1 MIKCFSIVLVLLIS
15 SLFNGL
21 RAAGDIMYV
30 WAIHG
35 LDIRSEPDPNA
46 RKLGVLSYGDSLE
59 IIEETINSYTN
70 LYIIN
75 GDSERHPV
83 YLKSKWV
90 QIISNDIVGYVI
102 NGYLLNIRVPFRH
115 EELHQYLDRMAITCK
130 TIELDTSYRLRFGE
144 VKFTSSLLMVSNDKS
159 ISWFKHPS
167 KKSDDGRETE
177 ADYVLEDIKYFKGFT
192 KQELLVFLN
201 PFYGIEDGQ
210 DSPYNGSSF
219 YVRKNWKEY
228 LWLTDGG
235 MQEMELTLFSNQV
248 IIFYYQASC

>member
-1 MIKCFSIVLVLLIS
+1 MIKCFLITFYLLIS

-35 LDIRSEPDPNA
+35 LDIRSEPNPNA
-46 RKLGVLSYGDSLE
+46 RKLGVLRYGDSLE
-59 IIEETINSYTN
+59 IIEESKNFYTN

-75 GDSERHPV
+75 GDNERHPV

-90 QIISNDIVGYVI
+90 RINSNEVVGYVI
-102 NGYLLNIRVPFRH
+102 NGYLLNIRVPLSH
-115 EELHQYLDRMAITCK
+115 ENLYQYLDRMATTCT
-130 TIELDTSYRLRFGE
+130 TIELDTSYSLRFGK
-144 VKFTSSLLMVSNDKS
+144 VVFTTNLLRISDDKS
-159 ISWFKHPS
+159 ISWVKKPS
-167 KKSDDGRETE
+167 NKSDNGRESE
-177 ADYVLEDIKYFKGFT
+177 SDYISEDIKYFKGFT

-210 DSPYNGSSF
+210 DSPFNGGSF
-219 YVRKNWKEY
+219 YVRRNWREF